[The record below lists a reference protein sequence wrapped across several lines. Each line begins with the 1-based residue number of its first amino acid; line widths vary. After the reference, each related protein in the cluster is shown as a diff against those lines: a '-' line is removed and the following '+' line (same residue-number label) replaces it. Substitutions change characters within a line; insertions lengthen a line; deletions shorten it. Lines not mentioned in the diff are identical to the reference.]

1 MDIHEGKVHQSP
13 ASKVFTDELV
23 DGFSI
28 LELTQQS
35 RKAVGLVAQRKHCLV
50 NDRKSG
56 AAHLSQCP
64 GLGDP
69 ILEYGQLLSF
79 RAISPEVIGDRI
91 SVHLGRTKMHVHATS
106 FSFTVN
112 ASIYIQQKR

>member
-1 MDIHEGKVHQSP
+1 MDTNKGKSHQSP
-13 ASKVFTDELV
+13 ASKVFTDEAV

-28 LELTQQS
+28 LESTQQS
-35 RKAVGLVAQRKHCLV
+35 RKAIGLIVQRKHCLV

-56 AAHLSQCP
+56 VARISQCP

-79 RAISPEVIGDRI
+79 
-91 SVHLGRTKMHVHATS
+91 
-106 FSFTVN
+106 
-112 ASIYIQQKR
+112 